1 MSDIFLQHNKQRIQS
16 QESVM
21 KIAVF
26 CGSGRGNDERFA
38 EAAQAFGSYMAG
50 QGIDLVFGGGKVGL
64 MGVVADAVLAGGREV
79 YGVIPESL
87 RDREL
92 AHNGLTRLDVVG
104 SMHERKALMAKQA
117 DAFVALPGGPGTMDE
132 IFEAWTWAQLGYHD
146 KPCALLNV
154 DGYYDELIAFFKTM
168 AGAGFLKA
176 EYADMVIVEESAQ
189 ALIAAL
195 LDYQPPASKWG

>member
-1 MSDIFLQHNKQRIQS
+1 
-16 QESVM
+16 M

-26 CGSGRGNDERFA
+26 CGSSRGNDEVF
-38 EAAQAFGSYMAG
+38 AQAAEKFGSYMAS

-64 MGVVADAVLAGGREV
+64 MGAVADAVLAGGREV

-104 SMHERKALMAKQA
+104 SMHERKALMADMA

-132 IFEAWTWAQLGYHD
+132 IFEAWTWAQLGYHS

-154 DGYYDELIAFFKTM
+154 NGYYDELIAFFKTM
-168 AGAGFLKA
+168 AGSGFLKA
-176 EYADMVIVEESAQ
+176 EYADMVIVEESAE
-189 ALIAAL
+189 ALIDAL
-195 LDYQPPASKWG
+195 HNYQPPVRKWS

>member
-1 MSDIFLQHNKQRIQS
+1 
-16 QESVM
+16 M

-26 CGSGRGNDERFA
+26 CGSSRGNDERFA
-38 EAAQAFGSYMAG
+38 EAADIFGRYMAS
-50 QGIDLVFGGGKVGL
+50 QGMDLVFGGGKVGL
-64 MGVVADAVLAGGREV
+64 MGVVADAVLAGGRQV

-92 AHNGLTRLDVVG
+92 AHQGLTRLDVVK
-104 SMHERKALMAKQA
+104 SMHERKALMAEMT

-154 DGYYDELIAFFKTM
+154 NGYYDELIAFFKTM
-168 AGAGFLKA
+168 AGSGFLKA
-176 EYADMVIVEESAQ
+176 EYADMVIVEESPE
-189 ALIAAL
+189 ALIARL
-195 LDYQPPASKWG
+195 TNYQPPGRKWG

>member
-1 MSDIFLQHNKQRIQS
+1 
-16 QESVM
+16 M

-26 CGSGRGNDERFA
+26 CGSSSGNRPCFS
-38 EAAQAFGSYMAG
+38 EAAEHFGKTMTRLG
-50 QGIDLVFGGGKVGL
+50 HDLVFGGGKVGL
-64 MGVVADAVLAGGREV
+64 MGCVADAVLAGGGKV

-92 AHNGLTRLDVVG
+92 AHTGLTRLDVVS
-104 SMHERKALMAKQA
+104 SMHERKALMAEQA

-154 DGYYDELIAFFKTM
+154 NGYYDQLIAFFKTM
-168 AGAGFLKA
+168 AGSGFLKA
-176 EYADMVIVEESAQ
+176 EYADMVIVEENPE

-195 LDYQPPASKWG
+195 NAYQPPGHKWQ

>member
-1 MSDIFLQHNKQRIQS
+1 
-16 QESVM
+16 M

-26 CGSGRGNDERFA
+26 CGSSRGNDESFA
-38 EAAQAFGSYMAG
+38 EAARTFGSHIAS

-92 AHNGLTRLDVVG
+92 AHPGLTRLDVVG
-104 SMHERKALMAKQA
+104 SMHQRKALMADMA

-132 IFEAWTWAQLGYHD
+132 IFEAWTWAQLGYHQ

-154 DGYYDELIAFFKTM
+154 NGYYNELIAFFRTM
-168 AGAGFLKA
+168 AGSGFLKA
-176 EYADMVIVEESAQ
+176 EHADMVIVEERAE
-189 ALIAAL
+189 ALLAAL
-195 LDYQPPASKWG
+195 RSYRPPARKWDPVSPAPGT

>member
-1 MSDIFLQHNKQRIQS
+1 
-16 QESVM
+16 M

-26 CGSGRGNDERFA
+26 CGSSSGNRPCFV
-38 EAAQAFGSYMAG
+38 EAAQHFGQTMASLG
-50 QGIDLVFGGGKVGL
+50 HDLVFGGGNVGL
-64 MGVVADAVLAGGREV
+64 MGCVADAVMTSGGKA

-92 AHNGLTRLDVVG
+92 AHNGLTRLDVVS
-104 SMHERKALMAKQA
+104 SMHERKALMAEQA

-146 KPCALLNV
+146 KPCAFLNV
-154 DGYYDELIAFFKTM
+154 DGYYDRLLEFFKTM
-168 AGAGFLKA
+168 ASSGFLKP
-176 EYADMVIVEESAQ
+176 EYADMVIVEENPE

-195 LDYQPPASKWG
+195 THYQPPKRKWG

>member
-1 MSDIFLQHNKQRIQS
+1 
-16 QESVM
+16 M

-26 CGSGRGNDERFA
+26 CGSSRGNDESFA
-38 EAAQAFGSYMAG
+38 EAARNFGSHMAS

-64 MGVVADAVLAGGREV
+64 MGVVADAVLAGGREA

-92 AHNGLTRLDVVG
+92 AHTGLTRLDVVH
-104 SMHERKALMAKQA
+104 SMHERKALMADMA

-132 IFEAWTWAQLGYHD
+132 IFEAWTWAQLGYHR

-154 DGYYDELIAFFKTM
+154 NGYYDQLIAFFRTM
-168 AGAGFLKA
+168 AGSGFLKA
-176 EYADMVIVEESAQ
+176 EHAEMVIVEESAE

-195 LDYQPPASKWG
+195 GR

>member
-1 MSDIFLQHNKQRIQS
+1 
-16 QESVM
+16 M

-26 CGSGRGNDERFA
+26 CGSSRGNDERFA
-38 EAAQAFGSYMAG
+38 EAASEFGRYIAS
-50 QGIDLVFGGGKVGL
+50 QGMDLVFGGGKVGL

-92 AHNGLTRLDVVG
+92 AHQGLTRLDVVA
-104 SMHERKALMAKQA
+104 SMHERKALMAEMA

-168 AGAGFLKA
+168 AGCGFLKA
-176 EYADMVIVEESAQ
+176 EYADMVIVGESPE
-189 ALIAAL
+189 AL
-195 LDYQPPASKWG
+195 LGGLKNYQPPGRKWS